1 MMQTLTEVR
10 DRLLE
15 RADDMDERAVVLR
28 SAGRLIAALAH
39 NDCAR
44 ELRRL
49 AAEIEV

>member
-1 MMQTLTEVR
+1 MNTLAEVR

-28 SAGRLIAALAH
+28 AAGRTIAALAH
-39 NDCAR
+39 NDFSR

-49 AAEIEV
+49 AGEIDI